1 MIQKKEILILVS
13 CYNNEDEVV
22 KFANHLS
29 IQTFSEKIF
38 LQHRQAAYQ
47 PNCNFNFRQR
57 ACHRVRNG
65 AV

>member
-1 MIQKKEILILVS
+1 MFLYIIKEI
-13 CYNNEDEVV
+13 EDPSSIRQSVNLRG
-22 KFANHLS
+22 FAHE
-29 IQTFSEKIF
+29 FSEKIF